1 MLKKLCFAFA
11 SAYLAASLAWADV
24 DINKADQ
31 SQLESI
37 KGIGPAMSQR
47 ILDERKK
54 VAFKD
59 WADLE
64 ARVKGISEKNAA
76 KYSDA
81 GLTVNGKPK
90 SISTDPAKK

>member
-1 MLKKLCFAFA
+1 MLKKLSLGFA
-11 SAYLAASLAWADV
+11 SFLAATSFAWAAVDV
-24 DINKADQ
+24 NKADQ

-54 VAFKD
+54 AAFKD

-64 ARVKGISEKNAA
+64 GRVKGIGEGNAA
-76 KYSDA
+76 KYSEA

-90 SISTDPAKK
+90 TVSAESSKK